1 MDDPWTSPA
10 GRPMINAAEES
21 DRLRQVEALG
31 IALDRPDDSLQE
43 VVDRIADIYRVGL
56 CSVNLMLHDRQIFKT
71 WSGDLPEEL
80 AALRRVDRQKSLC
93 TYVVASHVP
102 LVIEDMPATEEWR
115 EQYFHVEHGVRFYAG
130 VPLVTSSGHA
140 LGTLCLA
147 DGNPRSFSA
156 SELERL
162 QVFARRIAAEL
173 QLSGEIERARALQA
187 ELEATAKYAATL
199 AELSVRLDEGA
210 DAGEETAA
218 QSALETMAG
227 TAGLSWGLMAVIQG
241 DAAWTPCT
249 TGEMPVEL
257 QRLTKSGLRKSRG
270 VLWKLLNGK
279 VPVFLNAGDPADTVP
294 GLALS
299 QPAAFAL
306 IPLGTFSAVAPAML
320 VVAREGAREAWSAQ
334 DRLFLESGA
343 RILGA
348 SLRRFQRWQ
357 TLETATLTDG
367 LTGLRNRRALERLL
381 ADPGELGPSFRVWV
395 ADLHGFKTLN
405 DSVGHAVGDLCLQQ
419 VATALSEQI
428 RPRDSRFLF
437 RLGGD
442 EFALALPVPESA
454 HPDLGS
460 RLEDAVSWLAME
472 AYPTVDLHLDLGE
485 AEVPRE
491 AADLQE
497 ALKLADGR
505 MYEAKRAR
513 RTVLDSGLNS
523 GPNAD

>member
-1 MDDPWTSPA
+1 MVNT
-10 GRPMINAAEES
+10 AEES

-31 IALDRPDDSLQE
+31 IAMDRPDDSLQE

-56 CSVNLMLHDRQIFKT
+56 CSVNLMLRDRQIFKA

-80 AALRRVDRQKSLC
+80 AAMRQVDRQKSLC
-93 TYVVASHVP
+93 TYVVASHIP
-102 LVIEDMPATEEWR
+102 LVIEDMPAREEWR
-115 EQYFHVEHGVRFYAG
+115 EQYFHAEHGVRFYAG
-130 VPLVTSSGHA
+130 VPLVTSSGYA

-173 QLSGEIERARALQA
+173 QLSGEMERTRALQA

-199 AELSVRLDEGA
+199 AELSVRLDEA
-210 DAGEETAA
+210 AEVGEESAA
-218 QSALETMAG
+218 QSALETMAA
-227 TAGLSWGLMAVIQG
+227 TARLSWGLVAVIQG
-241 DAAWTPCT
+241 DAAWAPCT
-249 TGEMPVEL
+249 TGELPEEL
-257 QRLTKSGLRKSRG
+257 QRLAKSGLRKSRG

-279 VPVFLNAGDPADTVP
+279 VPAFLNAEDGVP
-294 GLALS
+294 GLALTR
-299 QPAAFAL
+299 PAAFAL

-320 VVAREGAREAWSAQ
+320 VVAREGAAESWSTQ
-334 DRLFLESGA
+334 DRLFLESSA

-357 TLETATLTDG
+357 ALETATLTDG
-367 LTGLRNRRALERLL
+367 LTGLRNRRALERLV

-460 RLEDAVSWLAME
+460 RLQDAVARLAAD

-485 AEVPRE
+485 AEVPGE

-497 ALKLADGR
+497 ALKLADER
-505 MYEAKRAR
+505 MYEAKRR
-513 RTVLDSGLNS
+513 RRAG
-523 GPNAD
+523 

>member
-1 MDDPWTSPA
+1 MDETRVDTPPLWTSPA
-10 GRPMINAAEES
+10 GRPMVNAAEES

-31 IALDRPDDSLQE
+31 IAVDRPDDSLQE
-43 VVDRIADIYRVGL
+43 VVDRVADIYRVGL
-56 CSVNLMLHDRQIFKT
+56 CSVNLVLRDRQIFKT

-80 AALRRVDRQKSLC
+80 AAMRRVDRQKSLC
-93 TYVVASHVP
+93 TYVVASHSP
-102 LVIEDMPATEEWR
+102 LVIEDMPALEEWR
-115 EQYFHVEHGVRFYAG
+115 DQYFHVEHGVRFYAG

-140 LGTLCLA
+140 MGTLCLA
-147 DGNPRSFSA
+147 DGSPRQFSA

-173 QLSGEIERARALQA
+173 QLSGEVERARSLQA
-187 ELEATAKYAATL
+187 ELEVTAKYAATL
-199 AELSVRLDEGA
+199 AELSVRLDEAAGA
-210 DAGEETAA
+210 DEETAA
-218 QSALETMAG
+218 LAALETMAA
-227 TAGLSWGLMAVIQG
+227 TARLSWGLVAVVQG
-241 DAAWTPCT
+241 DAAWAPCA
-249 TGEMPVEL
+249 TGEMPPDL
-257 QRLTKSGLRKSRG
+257 QRLVKSGLRKG
-270 VLWKLLNGK
+270 PGALWELLNGIAPIF
-279 VPVFLNAGDPADTVP
+279 VDAANAAEILP
-294 GLALS
+294 GLAQAL
-299 QPAAFAL
+299 PAAFAL

-320 VVAREGAREAWSAQ
+320 IVAREGMEKTWSAQ
-334 DRLFLESGA
+334 DRLFLESSA

-357 TLETATLTDG
+357 ALETATLTDG

-442 EFALALPVPESA
+442 EFALALPVPESVQ
-454 HPDLGS
+454 PGLGT
-460 RLEDAVSWLAME
+460 RLQNAVARLAAE
-472 AYPTVDLHLDLGE
+472 AYPTLDLHLDLGE

-491 AADLQE
+491 AGDLQE
-497 ALKLADGR
+497 ALKLADAR

-513 RTVLDSGLNS
+513 RERA
-523 GPNAD
+523 PE